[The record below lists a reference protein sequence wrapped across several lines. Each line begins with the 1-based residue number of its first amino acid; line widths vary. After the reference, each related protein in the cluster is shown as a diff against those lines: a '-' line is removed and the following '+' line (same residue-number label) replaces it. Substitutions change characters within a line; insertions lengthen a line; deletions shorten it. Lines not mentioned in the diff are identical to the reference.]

1 MTKQAYR
8 IFRMGVAMDRIGT
21 ALTREEKSKSMRWA
35 VAWGVA
41 SGAAVPANLK
51 LRVRAAQTKTR

>member
-21 ALTREEKSKSMRWA
+21 ALTREEKRKSMRWA

-41 SGAAVPANLK
+41 SGAAAPVSFK
-51 LRVRAAQTKTR
+51 LRMRAAQTKSS

>member
-21 ALTREEKSKSMRWA
+21 AVTREEKAKSMRWA

-41 SGAAVPANLK
+41 SGAAVPSSFK
-51 LRVRAAQTKTR
+51 LRGRNARTKAR